1 MKTVSPLRFL
11 AWGFAFWL
19 SFMVAAT
26 LDGVLRMGL
35 LIPVIGDFW
44 GHIASGLFMVA
55 VIYAGTW
62 FLLRHIGRPKGDGAL
77 WALGLFWGIATVGFE
92 LLIVTVARGEP
103 ASVLWAD
110 YHPANI
116 LSGNFILL
124 GIVLMILAPPLLAGL
139 MARVMR

>member
-1 MKTVSPLRFL
+1 MKTVSSHRFL
-11 AWGFAFWL
+11 AWGLAFWL

-26 LDGVLRMGL
+26 LDGVLRMAL
-35 LIPVIGDFW
+35 LIPVMGDFW
-44 GHIASGLFMVA
+44 GHIISGFFMLA

-62 FLLRHIGRPKGDGAL
+62 VLLRNIGRPPGDGAL
-77 WALGLFWGIATVGFE
+77 WALGLFWGAATVGFE

-116 LSGNFILL
+116 LNGNFILP
-124 GIVLMILAPPLLAGL
+124 GIVLMILAPWLV
-139 MARVMR
+139 ARVLR

>member
-1 MKTVSPLRFL
+1 MKTVSATRFL
-11 AWGFAFWL
+11 AWGLAFWL

-26 LDGVLRMGL
+26 LDGVLRMSV
-35 LIPVIGDFW
+35 LIPAIGDFW
-44 GHIASGLFMVA
+44 GHIVSGFFMLA

-62 FLLRHIGRPKGDGAL
+62 VLLRHIGRPEGDGAL
-77 WALGLFWGIATVGFE
+77 WALGIFWGIATVGFE
-92 LLIVTVARGEP
+92 LFIVTVARGEP

-124 GIVLMILAPPLLAGL
+124 GIVLMILAPSFVAWL
-139 MARVMR
+139 MALVMR

>member
-35 LIPVIGDFW
+35 IIPVIGDFW
-44 GHIASGLFMVA
+44 GHIVSGLFMVA

-77 WALGLFWGIATVGFE
+77 WALGLFWGAATVGFE

-124 GIVLMILAPPLLAGL
+124 GIVLMALAPPI

>member
-35 LIPVIGDFW
+35 IIPVIGDFW
-44 GHIASGLFMVA
+44 GHIVSGLFMVA

-124 GIVLMILAPPLLAGL
+124 GIVLMALAPPI

>member
-1 MKTVSPLRFL
+1 MKTVSSHRFL
-11 AWGFAFWL
+11 AWGLAFWL

-26 LDGVLRMGL
+26 LDGVLRMAL
-35 LIPVIGDFW
+35 LIPAMGDFW
-44 GHIASGLFMVA
+44 GHIISGLFMLA

-62 FLLRHIGRPKGDGAL
+62 VLLRNIGRPPGDGAL
-77 WALGLFWGIATVGFE
+77 WALGLFWGAATVGFE

-116 LSGNFILL
+116 LNGNFILP
-124 GIVLMILAPPLLAGL
+124 GIVLMILAPWLV
-139 MARVMR
+139 ARVLR